1 MTTSVLIS
9 STSQSNSIVKKYP
22 LMFFFLLAYGL
33 TWPFMIVEVFESYN
47 MLPFQ
52 VPMAILILQ
61 AFMPGLAAVIVT
73 GLSSGREGIRA
84 LFRKLLI
91 VRVEFR
97 WYAFAIFGMAAI
109 SAAAIALHNLFGS
122 LPGIPFLSTKMPV
135 FSSPV
140 ELLLN
145 IMLLFIFSILFNSE
159 EFGWRGFALP
169 RLQAKY
175 NALTSSLILS
185 VPWLF
190 FHLPLFFKQGSS
202 QADSSFLSYGIG
214 IVATT
219 VLFTWMYNNTRGS
232 LLMAFLLHA
241 SSNTWTQIFSIN
253 SDATNHFLAWMMTGV
268 LVLLAILVTV
278 MSGAENLSRSH
289 VRIQEEN

>member
-1 MTTSVLIS
+1 MTTSVLTS
-9 STSQSNSIVKKYP
+9 SKSQSGSFVRKYP
-22 LMFFFLLAYGL
+22 LLFFFLLAYGL
-33 TWPFMIVEVFESYN
+33 TWPFMIVEVLDSYD
-47 MLPFQ
+47 MLPFK

-73 GLSSGREGIRA
+73 GLISGREGIRA

-91 VRVEFR
+91 VRVGLR
-97 WYAFAIFGMAAI
+97 WYAFAIFSLGAVSI
-109 SAAAIALHNLFGS
+109 AAIALHNLFS
-122 LPGIPFLSTKMPV
+122 SSPDIPFLSTKMPV

-145 IMLLFIFSILFNSE
+145 ITLLFLFSVLFNSE
-159 EFGWRGFALP
+159 ELGWRGFALP
-169 RLQAKY
+169 RLQSKY

-190 FHLPLFFKQGSS
+190 FHLPLFFKLGSS

-232 LLMAFLLHA
+232 LLTAFLLHA

-268 LVLLAILVTV
+268 LVLLAIIVTV
-278 MSGAENLSRSH
+278 ASGAENLSRNH
-289 VRIQEEN
+289 VRIQEEP